1 MNFLVE
7 TKIEYTTQ
15 LVNIVTPFIYEG
27 FKAIYEDAIKVAK
40 QPEELKIFQTFLRK
54 IPFWAEEIYN
64 AELNRI
70 RKDSEYGDILE
81 DLLRAVIKA
90 NIMLLTN
97 TSPDKKNKLKINF
110 VVELNKFV
118 HNAYIESAKAIFQ
131 NPFLLSHRYSQLE
144 LKRNQK
150 ECLEVIKISIAEAIR
165 KMLPINIILKEYLG
179 QSFTETQKNEV
190 DNIDKIVSEVDKSRI
205 MHLLKADEFYDKD
218 ISYNLTKVNENNA
231 FISMKKKESPKQ
243 IQQIQQTKKES
254 PKQIKKESKTKIVL
268 DENINE
274 KDTEN
279 SDNDMVASLKKIDNI
294 DIKKAKERE
303 NMPSKFKDKIKH
315 DYPSVS
321 SNVSESY
328 IPQNKNKMEIFE
340 SYTMGHKNNEIT
352 MDTIKLIS
360 NNLEIKELNKIG
372 KKYTNKELNI

>member
-15 LVNIVTPFIYEG
+15 LVNIVTPFLYEG

-40 QPEELKIFQTFLRK
+40 QPEELKVFQTFLRK
-54 IPFWAEEIYN
+54 IPFWSEEIYN

-97 TSPDKKNKLKINF
+97 TTPDKKNKLKINF
-110 VVELNKFV
+110 VVELSKFV
-118 HNAYIESAKAIFQ
+118 HNSYIESAKAIFQ

-150 ECLEVIKISIAEAIR
+150 ECIEVIKISVTEAIR

-190 DNIDKIVSEVDKSRI
+190 DNIDKIFSEVDKSRV
-205 MHLLKADEFYDKD
+205 MHLLKADEFQEKEV
-218 ISYNLTKVNENNA
+218 SYNLTKINDNKA
-231 FISMKKKESPKQ
+231 FITMKKDKPS
-243 IQQIQQTKKES
+243 IIQTKKES
-254 PKQIKKESKTKIVL
+254 PKQIHIPVENKIVL
-268 DENINE
+268 DENINMN
-274 KDTEN
+274 DSDN
-279 SDNDMVASLKKIDNI
+279 SDKDVVGSLKKIENTDV
-294 DIKKAKERE
+294 KKSKERE
-303 NMPSKFKDKIKH
+303 KMPTTFKERANH
-315 DYPSVS
+315 DYPSIS
-321 SNVSESY
+321 SNISESY
-328 IPQNKNKMEIFE
+328 IPKGKMEIFE
-340 SYTMGHKNNEIT
+340 SYTMGQKSNGIT
-352 MDTIKLIS
+352 MDTIKIIT
-360 NNLEIKELNKIG
+360 NEQDKKMG
-372 KKYTNKELNI
+372 KKFINKELNI

>member
-7 TKIEYTTQ
+7 TKTEYTTQ

-27 FKAIYEDAIKVAK
+27 FKAIYDDAIKVAK
-40 QPEELKIFQTFLRK
+40 QPEELKVFQTFLRK
-54 IPFWAEEIYN
+54 IPFWTEEIYN

-97 TSPDKKNKLKINF
+97 TTPEKKNKLKINF

-118 HNAYIESAKAIFQ
+118 HNAYIESARAIFQ

-150 ECLEVIKISIAEAIR
+150 ECIDVIKISITEAIR

-190 DNIDKIVSEVDKSRI
+190 DNIDKVVSEVDKSRV
-205 MHLLKADEFYDKD
+205 MHLLKADEFQEKEV
-218 ISYNLTKVNENNA
+218 SYNLTKINDNKT
-231 FISMKKKESPKQ
+231 FISMKKDKQTLVQTKQKKDSPIQKQ
-243 IQQIQQTKKES
+243 IQVE
-254 PKQIKKESKTKIVL
+254 TKIVL
-268 DENINE
+268 DDNINVNE
-274 KDTEN
+274 
-279 SDNDMVASLKKIDNI
+279 SDKSDEDVVGSLKKVENTDV
-294 DIKKAKERE
+294 KKSKERE
-303 NMPSKFKDKIKH
+303 KMPSTFKEKTKH

-321 SNVSESY
+321 SNISESY
-328 IPQNKNKMEIFE
+328 MPQGKMEIFE
-340 SYTMGHKNNEIT
+340 SYTMGQKNNGIT
-352 MDTIKLIS
+352 MDTIKLIT
-360 NNLEIKELNKIG
+360 NDPEKKIG